1 MSPEAYAREVV
12 THRAYLVRVAQRIL
26 RSDVDLAEDIVQT
39 ALARVQ
45 PGQIDEARGPCRA
58 YLTRA
63 VKWEAFKCYRQGH
76 PYLDEYIEDDHAM
89 PPVAPT
95 QEDDYL
101 SVELEE
107 AVAGLP
113 PHLKRVIVLW
123 LEGYNLQEIGALQG
137 YSGENA
143 RQLWQRAVEMLR
155 ERWDG

>member
-1 MSPEAYAREVV
+1 MEQDTYAREVA
-12 THRAYLVRVAQRIL
+12 THRPYLVRVAQSIL
-26 RSDVDLAEDIVQT
+26 RCDVELAEDTVQT

-45 PGQIDEARGPCRA
+45 PEQIDEARGPCRA
-58 YLTRA
+58 YLVRA

-76 PYLDEYIEDDHAM
+76 PYLDEYLEDDHAL

-107 AVAGLP
+107 AVVGLP
-113 PHLKRVIVLW
+113 PHLRRVVVLW
-123 LEGYNLQEIGALQG
+123 LEGYNFKEIGVLQG
-137 YSGENA
+137 YSWQNA
-143 RQLWQRAVEMLR
+143 RQLWQRAVRLLR